1 MGSSSQCDS
10 DGSSKVTEH
19 ESFGASD
26 DRPAREPNDPGDA
39 SYYDEFDEDDEFA
52 SEGPEE
58 ASPLVGEAV
67 RVLSVVQDWVRQTFP
82 APADGH
88 GGPEC
93 QWCPLCQ
100 FAAVLRGERPE
111 VTERVAEAGTAL
123 MSAMKAFA
131 EAAATAAPMPTK
143 DRPKPGPGRVQPIDL
158 GDDTE

>member
-1 MGSSSQCDS
+1 
-10 DGSSKVTEH
+10 VTEH
-19 ESFGASD
+19 ESFGASAD
-26 DRPAREPNDPGDA
+26 DPFADEPYDP
-39 SYYDEFDEDDEFA
+39 EFDED
-52 SEGPEE
+52 GPEQ

-67 RVLSVVQDWVRQTFP
+67 RLFGVVQDWARQTFP

-111 VTERVAEAGTAL
+111 VTDRVAEAGTAL
-123 MSAMKAFA
+123 MSAIKAFA
-131 EAAATAAPMPTK
+131 DAAASAAPPGPRSGN
-143 DRPKPGPGRVQPIDL
+143 DRPKPGPGRVQHIDL

>member
-1 MGSSSQCDS
+1 M
-10 DGSSKVTEH
+10 TEH
-19 ESFGASD
+19 ESFGAAD
-26 DRPAREPNDPGDA
+26 DPFADEPYDVDDSFELGDDGA
-39 SYYDEFDEDDEFA
+39 
-52 SEGPEE
+52 GPEE

-67 RVLSVVQDWVRQTFP
+67 RIFGVVQEWARQTFP

-123 MSAMKAFA
+123 MSAMTAFVD
-131 EAAATAAPMPTK
+131 AAATAAPSPGK
-143 DRPKPGPGRVQPIDL
+143 DRPKPGPGRVQRIDL
-158 GDDTE
+158 DGE

>member
-1 MGSSSQCDS
+1 MS
-10 DGSSKVTEH
+10 EH
-19 ESFGASD
+19 ESFGAAD
-26 DRPAREPNDPGDA
+26 DPFADDP
-39 SYYDEFDEDDEFA
+39 YDFDDE
-52 SEGPEE
+52 EPGQHGPEE

-67 RVLSVVQDWVRQTFP
+67 RIFGVVQDWARQTFP

-123 MSAMKAFA
+123 MTAMKAFV
-131 EAAATAAPMPTK
+131 EAAATAAPTPTK
-143 DRPKPGPGRVQPIDL
+143 DRPRPGPGRVQKINL
-158 GDDTE
+158 EDDAD